1 MLEIKDLTITYGRN
15 TVIKELNLTVPKG
28 DVLAVIGESGAG
40 KTTLAL
46 SLMGLCPGNVEGQII
61 YQGVDFL
68 SLPEPQRRLLR
79 WNKVSMV
86 FQDLNR
92 SFNPVM
98 TVLEQIMEPMLEHE
112 LLSRKEAQKKAYY
125 LLNKVGLAPVKGQMY
140 PHQLSGGEKQRA
152 LIAMAL
158 TNDPEVLILD
168 EPTAA
173 LDGLTKAKICE
184 LLKEVFS
191 EKTVVLVTHD
201 LSTAYQLAN
210 RVAVLYQ
217 GRIMEL
223 GLTKDI
229 LKNPR
234 HPYTRGLV
242 RSFPT
247 LDATKDLQGIPG
259 FGIEKQEGCVF
270 ANICTQRIA
279 DCTKIIP
286 KLEKRGEREIAC
298 LRGGVVNLLKVE
310 DLTKVYSGV
319 TALKGVSLDIEEGE
333 TVAVVG
339 ESGSGKTT
347 LALCLM
353 GLEKANQGSIYF
365 QGEKIVKWN
374 KEFYQKVQMIF
385 QNPQD
390 CISHR
395 LNVLE
400 TVCEP
405 LVIQK
410 LGTPEERIHKAKKAL
425 RDVELP
431 DEDEFLNRYAH
442 HLSGGE
448 LQRLAIARALVLE
461 PKLLI
466 ADEPTSA
473 LDASIQA
480 KIMRLIMDLQEKRGL
495 SILFITHDLALA
507 RKVSDRVF
515 VLKDGQVVERGLSTQ
530 IFSLPQHP
538 YTRKL
543 LQATAN
549 FSDF

>member
-1 MLEIKDLTITYGRN
+1 M
-15 TVIKELNLTVPKG
+15 
-28 DVLAVIGESGAG
+28 
-40 KTTLAL
+40 
-46 SLMGLCPGNVEGQII
+46 
-61 YQGVDFL
+61 
-68 SLPEPQRRLLR
+68 
-79 WNKVSMV
+79 
-86 FQDLNR
+86 
-92 SFNPVM
+92 
-98 TVLEQIMEPMLEHE
+98 
-112 LLSRKEAQKKAYY
+112 
-125 LLNKVGLAPVKGQMY
+125 
-140 PHQLSGGEKQRA
+140 
-152 LIAMAL
+152 
-158 TNDPEVLILD
+158 
-168 EPTAA
+168 
-173 LDGLTKAKICE
+173 
-184 LLKEVFS
+184 
-191 EKTVVLVTHD
+191 
-201 LSTAYQLAN
+201 
-210 RVAVLYQ
+210 
-217 GRIMEL
+217 
-223 GLTKDI
+223 
-229 LKNPR
+229 
-234 HPYTRGLV
+234 
-242 RSFPT
+242 
-247 LDATKDLQGIPG
+247 
-259 FGIEKQEGCVF
+259 
-270 ANICTQRIA
+270 
-279 DCTKIIP
+279 
-286 KLEKRGEREIAC
+286 
-298 LRGGVVNLLKVE
+298 VNLLKVE

-405 LVIQK
+405 LVIQR